1 MGWFCEN
8 RPVIIDEFRITRDW
22 TDGRTDGGTIV
33 RMETILTIASVIT
46 FNCNDLCER
55 EERENKTKNNW
66 NWNCLAMDGWTDG
79 WLQLWEIFM
88 RIIEL
93 LRFILSV
100 L

>member
-1 MGWFCEN
+1 
-8 RPVIIDEFRITRDW
+8 
-22 TDGRTDGGTIV
+22 
-33 RMETILTIASVIT
+33 METILTIASVIT
-46 FNCNDLCER
+46 INCNDLSER

-79 WLQLWEIFM
+79 WWQLWEIFM

-93 LRFILSV
+93 LRFILFV